1 MEYAS
6 LIAEFGAH
14 YGMEGLAPDENGAVG
29 FDVDGR
35 AMVLQR
41 IGETDRVVA
50 TLELGEAPDAGSA
63 IVNRLLMRANQAL
76 FVMDGM
82 SLALHPEK
90 NRYRLLAVTDIAA
103 LDFVGFDAWV
113 AQVLDRADQW
123 GELLE
128 KFIPLAAEAEAKGT
142 DEPEEPSSLSLGGD
156 ILRA

>member
-35 AMVLQR
+35 TMALQR
-41 IGETDRVVA
+41 IEETDRVVA
-50 TLELGEAPDAGSA
+50 TLELCEAPDAGSA

-90 NRYRLLAVTDIAA
+90 NSYRLLAITDIAA

-113 AQVLDRADQW
+113 AQVLDRADKW
-123 GELLE
+123 GAFLD
-128 KFIPLAAEAEAKGT
+128 KFLPLAAENEEKGAET
-142 DEPEEPSSLSLGGD
+142 PELPPDFPLSAD
-156 ILRA
+156 FMRV